1 MTPVNVRVLGLA
13 FRQRR
18 EKIGMTQETVAHD
31 ADISTRHYQDIEA
44 GRKGAS
50 LIIAIR
56 ISNAMNVSLQ
66 RIVNAAERLDAT
78 TGRVRRE

>member
-1 MTPVNVRVLGLA
+1 MSPVDVRVLGLA

-50 LIIAIR
+50 LVIAIR
-56 ISNAMNVSLQ
+56 IAKAMNSNLNL
-66 RIVNAAERLDAT
+66 IVNAAERLDAA